1 MRLKNEHIKIKKTD
15 ISLKTV
21 IIFAI
26 TFLLIG
32 SNGLCQTRDIDS
44 LKKLK
49 LKYESENVRDTN
61 YANVVLEIGKRIAL
75 SQPLEGIKYFQKA
88 KELYLENNSRKNL
101 SNAYSLI
108 ARVYINQGSYY
119 SAMEYYL
126 LNYKVLAE
134 LNDKV
139 AIGYNFGEIAN
150 AYYHQKLYDIAKKY
164 YSKAADLF
172 LETKEY
178 YGLSVVNNNL
188 GLIEIEY
195 HNYTKALEYYKTAL
209 EFRKIGRNPF
219 YIAHSLQYIGS
230 VYTKLNNLVL
240 AEKYLDSSMTILLN
254 IRSKRIEDN
263 KYLGK
268 VYDDFGDLYVKQN
281 LPLKALDNYYLA
293 IKQFADISDYLNSI
307 TVFNKI
313 SRIYLHQ
320 KRLKLA
326 EESIKK
332 TIKLTDKSNLLNEKR
347 NTYNTY
353 IEYFA
358 ISNKPDSV
366 IKYINVTDSLTKLI
380 INENLSGKIFE
391 VRTAIES
398 YEKQAEIDRLL
409 EKSKS
414 ESFSIKIIITVFL
427 IIMIFS
433 VLLTLITKR
442 NQRRFKQL
450 SNAAFEAIFICKEN
464 SIIDINNNF
473 ELLTGYSSK
482 EIKKMEISKLFI
494 AGFDLKMAEETT
506 NPPETIL
513 LKKDGSKTP
522 VEVLSRSIN
531 LSKNNLLVVSIR
543 DITQRKI
550 DDNKLRQSEAKYKF
564 ITDKIS
570 DLVFQLDKDFNFIY
584 LTPSCFHL
592 LGYSQQELLGSPF
605 TKLLPQ
611 ASVKYFEKY
620 ISYLKKNKSIICELK
635 QVCKSGI
642 VIWVEIQL
650 DLILDSQNNLI
661 CYQGL
666 SRNITDRKMMDI
678 QLLNAKDK
686 AEQANKVKGEFVA
699 NISHEIRTPL
709 NSILAYSDL
718 LKRSISDKEALKY
731 IDSIEK
737 GGNNLLTIVNDLLD
751 LSKIEAGRL
760 DIKYSSFNLN
770 ELINEII
777 DFFNY
782 KITEKKLDL
791 TIRYNNNFANK
802 IFLDEIRL
810 RQVLI
815 NILGNAIKFTN
826 KGFVKI
832 VIDQFLKENKY
843 LDLFIVIE
851 DSGIG
856 IAENEF
862 ENIFKAFRQQEGQNT
877 RKYGGTGLGLTI
889 TKKLVEMMNGTITVE
904 SQIGTGS
911 KFIMYFK
918 DVKYAELQLTDSTIN
933 ISDITRDTD
942 VPFLEMTLPDDYK
955 ELLRKCILPKLMEAK
970 SGMVIDEIQSCADEI
985 KNFGIDYDLKCLVN
999 YGNFLFEE
1007 TESYNYDRINLAIN
1021 KFAALF

>member
-1 MRLKNEHIKIKKTD
+1 MSLKKKHIKISKTE
-15 ISLKTV
+15 ISLKT
-21 IIFAI
+21 ILYFAL
-26 TFLLIG
+26 TFVLF
-32 SNGLCQTRDIDS
+32 STCSYCQSPNLDS
-44 LKKLK
+44 LKILK
-49 LKYESENVRDTN
+49 ARYERESIIDTN
-61 YANVVLEIGKRIAL
+61 YANVLLELGKNISL
-75 SQPLEGIKYFQKA
+75 SQPLAGIKYFQKA
-88 KELYLENNSRKNL
+88 KDIYLANNSKANL
-101 SNAYSLI
+101 CKTYSLI
-108 ARVYINQGSYY
+108 AKLYTAQGSYY
-119 SAMEYYL
+119 SAMEFYL
-126 LNYKVLAE
+126 LNYKILTE

-164 YSKAADLF
+164 YAKAAAIF
-172 LETKEY
+172 WEIKEY

-188 GLIEIEY
+188 GLIEMEF
-195 HNYTKALEYYKTAL
+195 HNYNQALEYYKTAL
-209 EFRKIGRNPF
+209 EFRKIRNNPF
-219 YIAHSLQYIGS
+219 YIAHSLQYIGT
-230 VYTKLNNLVL
+230 VYTKMNNLVL
-240 AEKYLDSSMTILLN
+240 AEKYLDSSLIMLLSIKN
-254 IRSKRIEDN
+254 RRVEDN

-268 VYDDFGDLYVKQN
+268 VYDDFGDLY
-281 LPLKALDNYYLA
+281 
-293 IKQFADISDYLNSI
+293 IKQHRHQDALKNYHLALRQYSAISDYLNSI
-307 TVFNKI
+307 LVNNKI
-313 SRIYLHQ
+313 SGIYLKQ
-320 KRLKLA
+320 RQLKLA
-326 EESIKK
+326 EENIKK
-332 TIKLTDKSNLLNEKR
+332 TINLAEKSNLLNEKR

-358 ISNKPDSV
+358 IKNKPDS
-366 IKYINVTDSLTKLI
+366 ILKYIGVTDSLTKLI

-391 VRTAIES
+391 VRSAIES
-398 YEKQAEIDRLL
+398 YEKQAEIDKLL

-414 ESFSIKIIITVFL
+414 EAFYIKIIVTIFL
-427 IIMIFS
+427 VILIFS
-433 VLLTLITKR
+433 ILLTLISKR

-482 EIKKMEISKLFI
+482 EIKKIKISELFTS
-494 AGFDLKMAEETT
+494 GFDLKTTGETT

-513 LKKDGSKTP
+513 LKKDGTSTP
-522 VEVLSRSIN
+522 VEILSRSMN
-531 LSKNNLLVVSIR
+531 LSKNSLLVVSIR
-543 DITQRKI
+543 DITKRKI
-550 DDNKLRQSEAKYKF
+550 DENKLRQSEAKYKF

-592 LGYSQQELLGSPF
+592 LGYHQNELLGNPF

-611 ASVKYFEKY
+611 ASIKYFEKY
-620 ISYLKKNKSIICELK
+620 ITYLQKNKSIICELK
-635 QVCKSGI
+635 QICKSGI

-686 AEQANKVKGEFVA
+686 AEQANKVKSEFVA

-718 LKRSISDKEALKY
+718 LKRSIKDNEALKY

-760 DIKYSSFNLN
+760 DIKYTSFNLS
-770 ELINEII
+770 ELINEVV

-802 IFLDEIRL
+802 ILLDEIRL
-810 RQVLI
+810 RQIII

-826 KGFVKI
+826 KGFIKI

-856 IAENEF
+856 IAESEF
-862 ENIFKAFRQQEGQNT
+862 DNIFKAFRQQEGQNT

-889 TKKLVEMMNGTITVE
+889 TKKLVEMMNGTISVE
-904 SQIGTGS
+904 SQVGSGS
-911 KFIMYFK
+911 KFIIYFK

-933 ISDITRDTD
+933 FSDLNEKNDAVKID
-942 VPFLEMTLPDDYK
+942 FSLSDDFK
-955 ELLRKCILPKLMEAK
+955 ELLRKCILPKLQEAK
-970 SGMVIDEIQSCADEI
+970 SGMVIDEIQSIANEI
-985 KNFGIDYDLKCLVN
+985 KDFGINYDLKCLVD
-999 YGNFLFEE
+999 YGNFLFDE
-1007 TESYNYDRINLAIN
+1007 TESYNFERINSAISI
-1021 KFAALF
+1021 FTELF